1 MLNALAA
8 DRARIADLDAQIQDL
23 ERSRSLSVLRS
34 EKSAAQERLNS
45 YKYSVLTLPNE
56 IVCEIFVHFLP
67 PYPICPPPTGPLSP
81 ILLTHI
87 CRGWREMAL
96 ASPALWRAI
105 QMSGNA
111 DLVSTFL
118 SRSVLRPLSI
128 RLDEW
133 QQPFDDLTQD
143 FLATL
148 LPHCARLEYLT
159 LRLSAYFGSP
169 RIDVAMPLLQR
180 IDLALDNCPELPLV
194 VLRQAPLLR
203 TAVLD
208 DSAAAST
215 ALPWVQLTSLTLN
228 TVWLHECIPILQ
240 KTSSLIH
247 CKLEL
252 CHSMRR
258 SDGVEVTLPSL
269 ESLTLTDFRSVK
281 EHPMLSTHLR
291 TFITPA
297 LCKLQI
303 QEHFL
308 GSDPIQS
315 LTSFISKS
323 GCNLAH
329 VHIANRRSVPGTS
342 YRTAFPSIPTFLFS
356 REIWRDP
363 TSSDDENDSDSHE

>member
-8 DRARIADLDAQIQDL
+8 DRARIADLDAQIRDL
-23 ERSRSLSVLRS
+23 ERSLSVLRS
-34 EKSAAQERLNS
+34 ENSAAQERLDS
-45 YKYSVLTLPNE
+45 YKYPVLTLPNE

-67 PYPICPPPTGPLSP
+67 PYPICPPSTGPLSP

-87 CRGWREMAL
+87 CRGWREIAM

-105 QMSGNA
+105 HISGND

-128 RLDEW
+128 HLNEW
-133 QQPFDDLTQD
+133 QQPFDDLAQD
-143 FLATL
+143 FLAPL

-159 LRLSAYFGSP
+159 LRLSTYFGP
-169 RIDVAMPLLQR
+169 PLIDAVMPLLQR
-180 IDLALDNCPELPLV
+180 IDLALDNYSESPLV
-194 VLRQAPLLR
+194 VLRPVPLLR
-203 TAVLD
+203 AAVLND
-208 DSAAAST
+208 CAAAST
-215 ALPWVQLTSLTLN
+215 ALPWAQLTSLTL
-228 TVWLHECIPILQ
+228 TMMWPHECIRFCRKHPVY
-240 KTSSLIH
+240 
-247 CKLEL
+247 
-252 CHSMRR
+252 
-258 SDGVEVTLPSL
+258 DGVEVTLPSL
-269 ESLTLTDFRSVK
+269 ESLTLTDPPGVN

-329 VHIANRRSVPGTS
+329 VHIANRRSVPETS
-342 YRTAFPSIPTFLFS
+342 YRTAFPSIPTLLFS
-356 REIWRDP
+356 RAGWRDS
-363 TSSDDENDSDSHE
+363 TSSDDESDSNPYE

>member
-23 ERSRSLSVLRS
+23 ERSLSVLRS
-34 EKSAAQERLNS
+34 EKSAAQERLDS
-45 YKYSVLTLPNE
+45 FKYPVLTLPNE

-67 PYPICPPPTGPLSP
+67 PYPICPPATGPLSP

-87 CRGWREMAL
+87 CRGWREIAL

-105 QMSGNA
+105 QISGNE
-111 DLVSTFL
+111 DLVSTVL

-128 RLDEW
+128 HLNEW
-133 QQPFDDLTQD
+133 QRQLDDLRAQD

-169 RIDVAMPLLQR
+169 RVDAAMPLLQR
-180 IDLALDNCPELPLV
+180 IDLALDNYSESPIV
-194 VLRQAPLLR
+194 VLHQAPLLR
-203 TAVLD
+203 AAVLND
-208 DSAAAST
+208 YAAAST
-215 ALPWVQLTSLTLN
+215 ALPWAQLTSLTLT

-240 KTSSLIH
+240 KTSSLVH

-252 CHSMRR
+252 CYTIRR

-269 ESLTLTDFRSVK
+269 ESLTLTDPRSVK
-281 EHPMLSTHLR
+281 EPPTLSTHLR

-303 QEHFL
+303 PEHFL

-329 VHIANRRSVPGTS
+329 VHIANRRSVPETS
-342 YRTAFPSIPTFLFS
+342 YRTEFPSIPTLLSS
-356 REIWRDP
+356 RAIWRDP
-363 TSSDDENDSDSHE
+363 ISSDESDSNSHE